1 MTTTFSMKNLHLRLT
16 ARCNKRCEHC
26 FAHLDNKAPELGAK
40 YWLGIIETAEKMGV
54 SSITLTGGEPFIYSE
69 IHELLDRL
77 KNLSTPL
84 KIETNGLLL
93 HEYKEEL
100 LRLSSLQTIALSP
113 GLHYEKSYMEDLM
126 ARITA
131 WRQEGLP
138 IMLQASVILGNIEN
152 QLSWLEKFANHGIPV
167 RLMAGHN
174 GLGSSENLKNI
185 SFESMIQIGR
195 RYAAHPLIQCEL
207 PGILLGRET
216 SQGCG
221 WNKNR
226 ADILPDGHLSPCAA
240 IAWNYPP
247 FVLDYVD
254 ADNLQQVW
262 ENHPYLNRIRH
273 LKKEDFKG
281 HCGHCDQFD
290 SCCSSCAATS
300 LGIKK
305 DLFAGYPLCD
315 FYFGEVE
322 K

>member
-1 MTTTFSMKNLHLRLT
+1 MTTTFPMKNLHLRLT

-138 IMLQASVILGNIEN
+138 VMLQASVILGNIEN
-152 QLSWLEKFANHGIPV
+152 QLSWLEKFADHGIPV
-167 RLMAGHN
+167 RLMAG
-174 GLGSSENLKNI
+174 
-185 SFESMIQIGR
+185 
-195 RYAAHPLIQCEL
+195 P
-207 PGILLGRET
+207 
-216 SQGCG
+216 
-221 WNKNR
+221 
-226 ADILPDGHLSPCAA
+226 
-240 IAWNYPP
+240 
-247 FVLDYVD
+247 
-254 ADNLQQVW
+254 
-262 ENHPYLNRIRH
+262 
-273 LKKEDFKG
+273 
-281 HCGHCDQFD
+281 
-290 SCCSSCAATS
+290 
-300 LGIKK
+300 
-305 DLFAGYPLCD
+305 
-315 FYFGEVE
+315 
-322 K
+322 